1 MIWIGGKI
9 PVWIER
15 LENFRMMEL
24 ECLFHINAELWMD
37 CGIG

>member
-24 ECLFHINAELWMD
+24 DAYFTSMLNF
-37 CGIG
+37 G